1 MPSPLRSPLQ
11 SIRRPILRPPGADE
25 PLQRLDA
32 LLERLYRHRGLEG
45 GLDHRLDALHPFSL
59 LQGIDA
65 AAALLA
71 DQIQAQRR
79 LLIIGDYDA
88 DGATGTAVA
97 LLGLRAL
104 GAGELD
110 SLVPSRFAQGYGL
123 SPAVVEIAAERRP
136 DLLITVDNGIASHA
150 GLARARELGL
160 PVLITDHHLPGAEL
174 PEAAA
179 LVNPNQPGCPFP
191 SKHLAGVGVMFYL
204 LAATR
209 AELRRRDWF
218 QPHRR
223 EPNLAE
229 LLDLVALGTVADV
242 VTLDANNRILVEQ
255 GLRRIRAGRCR
266 PGLRALL
273 EIAGVDLTRTS
284 ARDLAFAAAPR
295 LNAAGRLEDM
305 SAGIACL
312 VSDKPIEAMHL
323 AQRLQALN
331 HERRALTQSMGLDA
345 ERLLSE
351 ILDREAAATA
361 GAPADAERTMTDAQA
376 DRVSGTQ
383 PSRVK
388 AGLCLFA
395 EDWHEGVIGILAARL
410 RERCQR
416 PVIAFAVGGDG
427 LLKGSARSIEGVH
440 LRDCLAAVDHAHP
453 GLITRFGGHAMAAG
467 LSLPREALGPFQEAF
482 AEAVSAAL
490 GPDPATPVLHSDGA
504 LGSALL
510 SLPTA
515 EALRLAA
522 PWGKGFSEPLFDGP
536 FEISAP
542 RLLKDRHLK
551 LRARPPQGPPLE
563 AIGFNL
569 ADQHPR
575 GATHAQLAYR
585 LEVNDYRGLRSPQL
599 VIEQLVP
606 LAD

>member
-1 MPSPLRSPLQ
+1 M
-11 SIRRPILRPPGADE
+11 RPVQRPPGAE
-25 PLQRLDA
+25 QPLHRLDE
-32 LLERLYRHRGLEG
+32 LLERLYRHRGLDG
-45 GLDHRLDALHPFSL
+45 GLDHRLSALHPVSQL
-59 LQGIDA
+59 LGIDA

-71 DQIQAQRR
+71 DYIQAQRP
-79 LLIIGDYDA
+79 LLVVGDYDA

-104 GAGELD
+104 GAGPLD

-123 SPAVVEIAAERRP
+123 SPAVVDVAAERHP
-136 DLLITVDNGIASHA
+136 DLIITVDNGIASHA

-160 PVLITDHHLPGAEL
+160 PVLITDHHLPGPEL

-204 LAATR
+204 LIAAR
-209 AELRRRDWF
+209 AELRRRGWF
-218 QPHRR
+218 QGHRKD
-223 EPNLAE
+223 PNLAE

-255 GLRRIRAGRCR
+255 GLRRIRAGCCR
-266 PGLRALL
+266 PGLRSLL
-273 EIAGVDLTRTS
+273 EIAGIDLTRTS

-312 VSDKPIEAMHL
+312 VTDQPLEAMHL

-331 HERRALTQSMGLDA
+331 QERRALTQSMGLDA
-345 ERLLSE
+345 ERLLAE
-351 ILDREAAATA
+351 ILAQHDEAAESGTTPQA
-361 GAPADAERTMTDAQA
+361 GHTDGPADDQVQHGRARHST
-376 DRVSGTQ
+376 GL
-383 PSRVK
+383 K

-395 EDWHEGVIGILAARL
+395 EDWHEGVIGILAARV

-427 LLKGSARSIEGVH
+427 LLKGSARSIEGLH

-467 LSLPREALGPFQEAF
+467 LSLPRAALEPFEQAF
-482 AEAVSAAL
+482 AEAVSEAL
-490 GPDPATPVLHSDGA
+490 GPEPPTPVLHSDGA
-504 LGSALL
+504 LGPALL
-510 SLPTA
+510 SLHTA

-522 PWGKGFSEPLFDGP
+522 PWGKGFSEPLFDGQ

-551 LRARPPQGPPLE
+551 LRVRPAQGPPIE

-569 ADQHPR
+569 AEQHPR
-575 GATHAQLAYR
+575 GATQAQLAYR

-599 VIEQLVP
+599 QIEQLVP
-606 LAD
+606 VAG

>member
-1 MPSPLRSPLQ
+1 
-11 SIRRPILRPPGADE
+11 LRPPGADE

-376 DRVSGTQ
+376 DRVSGTR

-522 PWGKGFSEPLFDGP
+522 PWGKGFSEPLFDGS

-575 GATHAQLAYR
+575 GATRAQLAYR

>member
-1 MPSPLRSPLQ
+1 
-11 SIRRPILRPPGADE
+11 LRPPGADE

-361 GAPADAERTMTDAQA
+361 GAPADAERRMTDAQA